1 MLYKQHSLVE
11 LLIRRGK
18 LWSWIEPRHHFS
30 EQSGDLQSEP
40 SSPLTTWVMV
50 AAVRQEQKWET
61 SSDKGPGVMEYEDGH
76 CGCWGLVTRAASPRS
91 TRTPTWSLREEL
103 QMFLSFLWQHSAPT
117 SGLTG
122 RAHMWSLNETYC
134 SSCRLRASLD
144 WWWVTFPKITD
155 GAWVAQEFVS
165 LIMLDPHTMSSL
177 VRVDLMRFHPVIG
190 WFHILLC
197 SHSMFYTHYHI
208 LAFKRTF

>member
-30 EQSGDLQSEP
+30 EQSGDLQSEHEP

-61 SSDKGPGVMEYEDGH
+61 SSDKSPRVMEYEDGR

-91 TRTPTWSLREEL
+91 TINQNLDLESEGGITNVSL
-103 QMFLSFLWQHSAPT
+103 FP
-117 SGLTG
+117 LTG
-122 RAHMWSLNETYC
+122 FRPNLRPDWQSTYVVFKWNLLLFLQTQSQSGPVVGDVSKDNWRSLGGPGVRFTNN
-134 SSCRLRASLD
+134 A
-144 WWWVTFPKITD
+144 WPKHNVQP
-155 GAWVAQEFVS
+155 G
-165 LIMLDPHTMSSL
+165 
-177 VRVDLMRFHPVIG
+177 
-190 WFHILLC
+190 
-197 SHSMFYTHYHI
+197 
-208 LAFKRTF
+208 